1 MKHLFFLAMLT
12 GLFPGSIV
20 LISAQ
25 NNVNLDRNNSR
36 INQSISIKFID
47 GVELNSDPIFIAVT
61 AVEEK
66 GKLKFK
72 TISNT
77 NAPTAKGNYLKN
89 IENCTSIQFKYAMI
103 MDREVESIHNLEL
116 YNFINEW
123 WSIQYRYGGS
133 DQDGIDCSSF
143 TEKLLSKVYGFTV
156 PRTSKDQFLLCNKV
170 ATSNLV
176 EGDLVFFN
184 TRSTRRRRKG
194 ITHVGLYLGNNYFV
208 HSSVQDGVTIS
219 SLTDEYYSNKF
230 ISGGRI
236 SNTH

>member
-1 MKHLFFLAMLT
+1 MKNLFILMLVM
-12 GLFPGSIV
+12 GLFPGSFV
-20 LISAQ
+20 LLSAQ
-25 NNVNLDRNNSR
+25 NNVNPGRASAHDKH
-36 INQSISIKFID
+36 SISLKFIN
-47 GVELNSDPIFIAVT
+47 GIEITPQVFPNTT
-61 AVEEK
+61 APVEEK
-66 GKLKFK
+66 LKLYSIANPNSKV
-72 TISNT
+72 SL
-77 NAPTAKGNYLKN
+77 ASPEKN
-89 IENCTSIQFKYAMI
+89 IESCTHFQFKFAML
-103 MDREVESIHNLEL
+103 MDREVESIKNLPL
-116 YNFINEW
+116 FSFINEW
-123 WSIQYRYGGS
+123 WAIRYRYGGS
-133 DQDGIDCSSF
+133 DQNGIDCSSF
-143 TEKLLSKVYGFTV
+143 TEKLLSKVYGFSV
-156 PRTSKDQFLLCNKV
+156 PRTSTDQFLLCNKV

>member
-1 MKHLFFLAMLT
+1 MLI

-20 LISAQ
+20 LLSAQ

-47 GVELNSDPIFIAVT
+47 GVELNSDPISIAVT

-66 GKLKFK
+66 GKLKLHS
-72 TISNT
+72 ISNT

-123 WSIQYRYGGS
+123 WAIRYRYGGS
-133 DQDGIDCSSF
+133 DQNGIDCSSF
-143 TEKLLSKVYGFTV
+143 TEKLLSKVYGFSV
-156 PRTSKDQFLLCNKV
+156 PRTSKEQFVLCNKV
-170 ATSNLV
+170 ATSNLI

-184 TRSTRRRRKG
+184 TRSTRRRKG
-194 ITHVGLYLGNNYFV
+194 ISHVGLYLGNNYFV

-219 SLTDEYYSNKF
+219 SLVDEYYSNKF

-236 SNTH
+236 SSTR

>member
-1 MKHLFFLAMLT
+1 MKHLLFLALLT
-12 GLFPGSIV
+12 GFFPGFIV
-20 LISAQ
+20 LLSAQ

-36 INQSISIKFID
+36 INHNVPIKFID
-47 GVELNSDPIFIAVT
+47 GLELNSDPISIAVT
-61 AVEEK
+61 VVEEK
-66 GKLKFK
+66 GKLKLHS
-72 TISNT
+72 ISNA
-77 NAPTAKGNYLKN
+77 NAPSAKGNYLKN

-123 WSIQYRYGGS
+123 WAIRYRYGGS
-133 DQDGIDCSSF
+133 DQNGIDCSSF
-143 TEKLLSKVYGFTV
+143 TEKLISKVYGFTV

-184 TRSTRRRRKG
+184 TRSTRRRKG
-194 ITHVGLYLGNNYFV
+194 ISHVGLYLGNNYFV

-236 SNTH
+236 SSTR

>member
-1 MKHLFFLAMLT
+1 MKHLLFLALLT
-12 GLFPGSIV
+12 GFFPGFIV
-20 LISAQ
+20 LLSAQ

-36 INQSISIKFID
+36 INHNVPIKFID
-47 GVELNSDPIFIAVT
+47 GLELNSDPISIAVT
-61 AVEEK
+61 VVEEK
-66 GKLKFK
+66 GKLKLHS
-72 TISNT
+72 ISNA
-77 NAPTAKGNYLKN
+77 NAPSAKGNYLNN

-123 WSIQYRYGGS
+123 WAIRYRYGGS
-133 DQDGIDCSSF
+133 DQNGIDCSSF
-143 TEKLLSKVYGFTV
+143 TEKLISKVYGFTV

-184 TRSTRRRRKG
+184 TRSTRRRKG
-194 ITHVGLYLGNNYFV
+194 ISHVGLYLGNNYFV

-236 SNTH
+236 SSTR